1 MSAPVIQGWCP
12 GALRPMASGDGLVV
26 RIRLPGGRMT
36 PDQARRIAD
45 LAAAHGNG
53 LLDLSA
59 RANLQLRGV
68 TPESHTP
75 LIAALTAMGL
85 IDRDAE
91 AEARRNILIAPFW
104 REGDDTQ
111 RIAANLAHL
120 LAAPDA
126 PALPGKF
133 GSAIDTGPT
142 PVLREVSAD
151 IRVERLSDGG
161 LIARAEGM
169 ESGARVA
176 PEMAADT
183 MLRLA
188 RWFVS
193 AGGLQDGRGRM
204 AALVTRGM
212 PAPEPFHE
220 VPATMAQPFVPAPG
234 LVRAGALVGLAF
246 GQTDPETLSALAALG
261 PLRLTPWRMLLI
273 EGLCDMPDL
282 PGLITS
288 AADPLLRVVAC
299 TGAPGCLQAH
309 QPTRDL
315 ARRLAPHVPHG
326 GLLHVSGC
334 AKGCAHPGPAALTLT
349 ATPRG
354 FDLISRGAATG
365 TPALSGLSPVTP
377 AHLNL
382 SD

>member
-1 MSAPVIQGWCP
+1 MSAPLIQGWCP
-12 GALRPMASGDGLVV
+12 GALRPMQSGDGLVV

-53 LLDLSA
+53 LMDLSA

-68 TPESHTP
+68 TPDSHAP
-75 LIAALTAMGL
+75 LIAALTAMGQ
-85 IDRDAE
+85 IDRDAQVE
-91 AEARRNILIAPFW
+91 SRRNILIAPFW
-104 REGDDTQ
+104 RDGDETQ
-111 RIAANLAHL
+111 RIAADLAHR

-133 GSAIDTGPT
+133 GHAIDIGPS
-142 PVLREVSAD
+142 PVLRDASAD
-151 IRVERLSDGG
+151 IRLERLADGS
-161 LIARAEGM
+161 LIVRAEGAAT
-169 ESGARVA
+169 GAPVT
-176 PEMAADT
+176 ADT
-183 MLRLA
+183 AAKTMLQLA
-188 RWFVS
+188 RWFVAS
-193 AGGLQDGRGRM
+193 GGIHQGRGRM
-204 AALVTRGM
+204 AALVARGAALPDAFLQC
-212 PAPEPFHE
+212 PAPS
-220 VPATMAQPFVPAPG
+220 VPAFLPAPG
-234 LVRAGALVGLAF
+234 LGEAGALVGLAF
-246 GQTDPETLSALAALG
+246 GQTDPATLAALAGLG
-261 PLRLTPWRMLLI
+261 PLRLTPWRMLLV
-273 EGLCDMPDL
+273 EGLRDLPDL

-288 AADPLLRVVAC
+288 AADPMLRVVAC

-315 ARRLAPHVPHG
+315 ARRLAPHVPPG

-354 FDLISRGAATG
+354 FDLIRHGTAAAI
-365 TPALSGLSPVTP
+365 PALTGLNPVTP